1 MRRSTLEA
9 FRRMFS
15 ESGVPGLRVILGFSA
30 PSRRLLWVAVL
41 ALLVGLGL
49 HDLYVVFRDFAQYE
63 DTVDVELSR
72 SPEGLALPA
81 VTICN
86 LNQAA
91 RVLPSACKADC
102 VAWSTRTALIA
113 CQVRR
118 TVFCGDIVL
127 NRSTATEW
135 QQKLCSDRG
144 PRPIWLPED
153 EALDRKEF
161 FKWVTEMQ
169 RRNAATAQVLGHQR
183 EDMVLSCRL
192 DETDCNDPQKMQLQM
207 YGRYGNCFC
216 VGCDRSAP
224 EHRLQVA
231 ITVDQGLRLLLNV
244 EPEEYLPLS
253 VEAGFVVNVHQ
264 AGVQVD
270 FRRDGVFVPPRHTTF
285 VSVDQT
291 ILRRLEPPYM
301 NPCQPSWPEEY
312 LQHTRAGR
320 DVYTSRACRDICAQ
334 LKVTAACG
342 CQSHDYVILDRSLAD
357 ICDEDDDN
365 ANACI
370 EGVASKICGS
380 DCPCLESCRS
390 PVLAEVVVHL
400 ASTQRRLRRH
410 DPKVTVPQLV
420 SSIGSIL
427 GMYVG
432 MSFLLVFSVL
442 DMATR
447 AVLIGA
453 RQPPHSLA
461 QMEAL
466 NPAEAIRRPDKLL
479 SDQKLQLFFF
489 FHVGSLIEIWRSR
502 SHRLECV
509 WGLIQV
515 SRQPL
520 GR

>member
-1 MRRSTLEA
+1 MRHSTVEA

-30 PSRRLLWVAVL
+30 PSRRLLWAAVL

-49 HDLYVVFRDFAQYE
+49 HDLYAAFSDFAQYE

-86 LNQAA
+86 LNQAGHQNFSPCTGQLENCPVHA
-91 RVLPSACKADC
+91 GKSACR
-102 VAWSTRTALIA
+102 TRTTLVA

-153 EALDRKEF
+153 EASDRKEF

-169 RRNAATAQVLGHQR
+169 RRNAATALVLGHQR

-192 DETDCNDPQKMQLQM
+192 DDTDCNNPHAKGGL
-207 YGRYGNCFC
+207 
-216 VGCDRSAP
+216 CDGP
-224 EHRLQVA
+224 
-231 ITVDQGLRLLLNV
+231 GLRLLLNV

-320 DVYTSRACRDICAQ
+320 DVYTSKACRDICAQ

-370 EGVASKICGS
+370 EGVASKIGGS

-442 DMATR
+442 DMAAR

-453 RQPPHSLA
+453 RRRHTRSL
-461 QMEAL
+461 
-466 NPAEAIRRPDKLL
+466 RWKL
-479 SDQKLQLFFF
+479 
-489 FHVGSLIEIWRSR
+489 
-502 SHRLECV
+502 
-509 WGLIQV
+509 
-515 SRQPL
+515 
-520 GR
+520 

>member
-30 PSRRLLWVAVL
+30 PSRRLLWAAVL

-49 HDLYVVFRDFAQYE
+49 HDLYAAFRDFAQYE

-72 SPEGLALPA
+72 LPEGLVFPA

-86 LNQAA
+86 LNQAGHHNFSMWPS
-91 RVLPSACKADC
+91 VFPSAQLKICPVHAAGQS
-102 VAWSTRTALIA
+102 VWRTRTALVA

-118 TVFCGDIVL
+118 SVFCGDIVL

-135 QQKLCSDRG
+135 QQKLCCDRG

-153 EALDRKEF
+153 EASDRKEF

-169 RRNAATAQVLGHQR
+169 RRNAATAQLLGHQR

-192 DETDCNDPQKMQLQM
+192 DDRDCNDPHAKGGL
-207 YGRYGNCFC
+207 
-216 VGCDRSAP
+216 CDGP
-224 EHRLQVA
+224 
-231 ITVDQGLRLLLNV
+231 GLRLLLNV

-291 ILRRLEPPYM
+291 ILKRLEPPYM

-312 LQHTRAGR
+312 LQHTRPGR

-334 LKVTAACG
+334 LQVTAACG

-400 ASTQRRLRRH
+400 ASTQRRLQRH

-442 DMATR
+442 DMAAR
-447 AVLIGA
+447 AAFIGA
-453 RQPPHSLA
+453 RRRHTRSL
-461 QMEAL
+461 
-466 NPAEAIRRPDKLL
+466 RWKL
-479 SDQKLQLFFF
+479 
-489 FHVGSLIEIWRSR
+489 
-502 SHRLECV
+502 
-509 WGLIQV
+509 
-515 SRQPL
+515 
-520 GR
+520 